1 MADHK
6 NPAQCIMTKI
16 QLHDSMTQ
24 RKRNFLPQ
32 DSSRVTM
39 YVCGPTVYDTPHI
52 GNARPAVVF
61 DVLFRMLR
69 YHYGEDAVHYVRNI
83 TDVDDK
89 IAAKSVETG
98 VDIAEITQET
108 TEWYHR
114 DMAALNV
121 LSPTYEPKVTESME
135 EIHVFIEELI
145 QKGYAYQEDGG
156 DVFFDL
162 SSWPEHG
169 KLSRHKREDLN
180 QGEEQAPGKR
190 HPQDFVLW
198 KENHQRP
205 GWHIECSAMIRKHL
219 GNTIDIHG
227 GGADLRFPHH
237 ENEIAQSE
245 AANGVPLANFW
256 MHNGMLTV
264 NGKKM
269 SKSLGNFVTVQE
281 ALENYPGEVI
291 RFFLLKTHYR
301 RPLNWTWSGLE
312 SAREELDR
320 LYRKMYKQDNDH
332 HTRPFHRELVMDILA
347 DDLNTPL
354 AIAKIHEYG
363 SARHH
368 GRQLGI
374 MQYEPE
380 EWFKLGINIDPTF
393 IEDLIDQRAEARDKE
408 NWKRADQLRDRLH
421 SMGIELEDGDFRTTW
436 RKK

>member
-1 MADHK
+1 
-6 NPAQCIMTKI
+6 MTDI
-16 QLHDSMTQ
+16 RLYDSMTRQ
-24 RKRNFLPQ
+24 KRDFQPQ
-32 DSSRVTM
+32 DPSRLTM
-39 YVCGPTVYDTPHI
+39 YVCGPTVYSEPHI

-61 DVLFRMLR
+61 DILFRLLR
-69 YHYGEDAVHYVRNI
+69 HHYGEDAVHYARNI

-89 IAAKSVETG
+89 IAAKSAETG
-98 VDIAEITQET
+98 IAVEEITQET
-108 TEWYHR
+108 IEWYHR

-121 LSPTYEPKVTESME
+121 LIPTYEPKVTESME
-135 EIHVFIEELI
+135 EIHAFIEELI
-145 QKGYAYQEDGG
+145 QKGHAYQEDGG

-162 SSWPEHG
+162 NSFPEHG
-169 KLSRHKREDLN
+169 KLSGHKREDLN
-180 QGEEQAPGKR
+180 QGEAQAPGKR
-190 HPQDFVLW
+190 HPQDFALW

-269 SKSLGNFVTVQE
+269 SKSLGNYVTVSE
-281 ALENYPGEVI
+281 ALDRYPGEVI

-301 RPLNWTWSGLE
+301 SPLDWTWAGIE
-312 SAREELDR
+312 AARTELDG
-320 LYRKMYKQDNDH
+320 LYRMMYEQDNDH
-332 HTRPFHRELVMDILA
+332 TTRLVNLTSFMEALD

-354 AIAKIHEYG
+354 AIANLHTSGAI
-363 SARHH
+363 RHLGNH
-368 GRQLGI
+368 LGI
-374 MQYEPE
+374 MQYEPDD
-380 EWFKLGINIDPTF
+380 WFKLGVNIDTTF
-393 IEDLIDQRAEARDKE
+393 IDSLIAQRDEARANK

-421 SMGIELEDGDFRTTW
+421 SIGVELEDSEAGTMW

>member
-1 MADHK
+1 
-6 NPAQCIMTKI
+6 
-16 QLHDSMTQ
+16 
-24 RKRNFLPQ
+24 
-32 DSSRVTM
+32 M
-39 YVCGPTVYDTPHI
+39 YVCGPTVYSAPHI

-61 DVLFRMLR
+61 DILFRLLR
-69 YHYGEDAVHYVRNI
+69 HHYVDDAVHYARNI
-83 TDVDDK
+83 TDIDDK
-89 IAAKSVETG
+89 IAAKSAETG
-98 VDIAEITQET
+98 NTVESITEET

-121 LSPTYEPKVTESME
+121 LTPTYEPKVTESME
-135 EIHVFIEELI
+135 EIHAFIEELI
-145 QKGYAYQEDGG
+145 QKGHAYQEDGG

-162 SSWPEHG
+162 SSFPEHG
-169 KLSRHKREDLN
+169 KLSGHKSENLQ
-180 QGEEQAPGKR
+180 QGERQAAGKR
-190 HPQDFVLW
+190 HPQDFALW

-245 AANGVPLANFW
+245 AANGVPLAQFW

-269 SKSLGNFVTVQE
+269 SKSLGNFVTVDE
-281 ALENYPGEVI
+281 ALDRYPGEVI

-301 RPLNWTWSGLE
+301 SPLDWTWLGLE
-312 SAREELDR
+312 AARSELDG
-320 LYRKMYKQDNDH
+320 LYRMMYEQDNDH
-332 HTRPFHRELVMDILA
+332 TTRLVNLISFMEALE

-354 AIAKIHEYG
+354 AIAKLHTSGAIHHLG
-363 SARHH
+363 SR
-368 GRQLGI
+368 LGL

-380 EWFKLGINIDPTF
+380 DWFKLGVNIDTTF
-393 IEDLIDQRAEARDKE
+393 IDDLIAQRNDARANE

-421 SMGIELEDGDFRTTW
+421 SLGVELEDSEAGTMW

>member
-1 MADHK
+1 MAK
-6 NPAQCIMTKI
+6 MQIY
-16 QLHDSMTQ
+16 DSMTR
-24 RKRNFLPQ
+24 RKRDFRPQ
-32 DSSRVTM
+32 DMSRVTM
-39 YVCGPTVYDTPHI
+39 YVCGPTVYDIPHI

-61 DVLFRMLR
+61 DVLYRLLR
-69 YHYGEDAVHYVRNI
+69 LHYGEDAVHYARNI

-89 IAAKSVETG
+89 IAAKSAETG
-98 VDIAEITQET
+98 IAIETITQET

-121 LSPTYEPKVTESME
+121 LQPTYEPKVTESME
-135 EIHVFIEELI
+135 EIHAFIEELI
-145 QKGYAYQEDGG
+145 QKGHAYQEDGG

-162 SSWPEHG
+162 SSFPEHG
-169 KLSRHKREDLN
+169 KLSGHNREDLV
-180 QGEEQAPGKR
+180 QGEGQATGKR
-190 HPQDFVLW
+190 HPQDFALW

-269 SKSLGNFVTVQE
+269 SKSLGNFVTVNE
-281 ALENYPGEVI
+281 ALERFPGEVI

-301 RPLNWTWSGLE
+301 SPINWTWSGLE
-312 SAREELDR
+312 AARSELDG
-320 LYRKMYKQDNDH
+320 LYRMMQAQDNDRM
-332 HTRPFHRELVMDILA
+332 TRIVNLTSFMEALA
-347 DDLNTPL
+347 NDLNTPL
-354 AIAKIHEYG
+354 AIAELHKNGAI
-363 SARHH
+363 RHL
-368 GRQLGI
+368 GRQIGI
-374 MQYEPE
+374 MMYEPDD
-380 EWFKLGINIDPTF
+380 WFKLGVNIDTTF
-393 IEDLIDQRAEARDKE
+393 IEDLIAQRDEARANE

-421 SMGIELEDGDFRTTW
+421 SMGVELEDGATGTIW

>member
-1 MADHK
+1 
-6 NPAQCIMTKI
+6 MTNI
-16 QLHDSMTQ
+16 RLYDSMTRQ
-24 RKRNFLPQ
+24 KRDFQPQ
-32 DSSRVTM
+32 DPSRLTM
-39 YVCGPTVYDTPHI
+39 YACGPTVYSEPHI

-61 DVLFRMLR
+61 DIRFRLLR
-69 YHYGEDAVHYVRNI
+69 HHYGEDAVHYARNI

-89 IAAKSVETG
+89 IAAKSAETG
-98 VDIAEITQET
+98 IAVEEITQET
-108 TEWYHR
+108 IEWYHR

-121 LSPTYEPKVTESME
+121 LTPTYEPKVTESME
-135 EIHVFIEELI
+135 EIHAFIEELV
-145 QKGYAYQEDGG
+145 QKGHAYQEDGG

-162 SSWPEHG
+162 NSFPEHG
-169 KLSRHKREDLN
+169 KLSGHKREDLN
-180 QGEEQAPGKR
+180 QGEDQAPGKR
-190 HPQDFVLW
+190 HPQDFALW

-269 SKSLGNFVTVQE
+269 SKSLGNYVTVSE
-281 ALENYPGEVI
+281 ALDRYPGEVI

-301 RPLNWTWSGLE
+301 SPLDWTWAGIE
-312 SAREELDR
+312 AARTELDG
-320 LYRKMYKQDNDH
+320 LYRMMYEQDNDH
-332 HTRPFHRELVMDILA
+332 TTRVINLTSFMDALD

-354 AIAKIHEYG
+354 AIVNLHISGAI
-363 SARHH
+363 RHL
-368 GRQLGI
+368 GNQLGI
-374 MQYEPE
+374 MQYEPDD
-380 EWFKLGINIDPTF
+380 WFKLGVNIDTTF
-393 IEDLIDQRAEARDKE
+393 IDSLIAQRDEARANK

-421 SMGIELEDGDFRTTW
+421 SIGVELEDSEAGTMW